1 MITRKIMAGMSLLL
15 LLLRVLDRD
24 RDLVPIVKVETGES
38 GVVGEDTA
46 LVRELLLSDGQT
58 DFELWEECQR
68 CSWRVGREGRAHCD
82 AVSKTTD
89 EKSERD
95 LLELDDATVATPLGL
110 GRVLGELHFDGDGV
124 LRYEYGQRLTRNQP
138 G

>member
-1 MITRKIMAGMSLLL
+1 MGKQMITRKIMAGMSLLL

-58 DFELWEECQR
+58 DFELWEE
-68 CSWRVGREGRAHCD
+68 SVS
-82 AVSKTTD
+82 AV
-89 EKSERD
+89 R
-95 LLELDDATVATPLGL
+95 
-110 GRVLGELHFDGDGV
+110 GE
-124 LRYEYGQRLTRNQP
+124 
-138 G
+138 